1 MIHKKLKAYDIVFFK
16 IKNAQKILCISHK
29 NPDLD
34 TVWSACWI
42 CEILKDNF
50 PQKQVDLVCIDEI
63 PEKYKFLPNT
73 SKYKKN
79 FSPNDY
85 DLIIFLDSWSKDQT
99 WFDVIYPE
107 LYDKKT
113 YNTIWI
119 DHHITNEL
127 YAKQNIL
134 IINYAST
141 SMIVLE
147 MFFIYDFFISKNA
160 ATCLLAWLYS
170 DTGWFRHSN
179 TDKTAYL
186 IASKLVELWWDVEL
200 IVNQFFKSNKL
211 SSLKLWWKI
220 ISESFI
226 SEDNILYA
234 YVNQTMLESY
244 DSKYEDIAWI
254 IDHLN
259 WVEWLNYTTLL
270 TQKWDYIKA
279 SLRTLKDDID
289 LTKIALQY
297 KGWWHKKSSWFTVE
311 ATVEQKQFLN
321 LITK

>member
-1 MIHKKLKAYDIVFFK
+1 MQPSIVVVSGPSGSGKTSLARKAIE
-16 IKNAQKILCISHK
+16 CIENCYFSISTTTRK
-29 NPDLD
+29 PRDG
-34 TVWSACWI
+34 
-42 CEILKDNF
+42 EIDG
-50 PQKQVDLVCIDEI
+50 ID
-63 PEKYKFLPNT
+63 Y
-73 SKYKKN
+73 
-79 FSPNDY
+79 
-85 DLIIFLDSWSKDQT
+85 
-99 WFDVIYPE
+99 
-107 LYDKKT
+107 
-113 YNTIWI
+113 
-119 DHHITNEL
+119 
-127 YAKQNIL
+127 
-134 IINYAST
+134 
-141 SMIVLE
+141 
-147 MFFIYDFFISKNA
+147 FFISKDA

-234 YVNQTMLESY
+234 YVNQTMLKSY

-279 SLRTLKDDID
+279 SLRTLKDDVD

-297 KGWWHKKSSWFTVE
+297 KGWWHKKASWFTVE